1 MQYTGI
7 NKLPLIEPAGG
18 EYMQSVFY
26 EHRSENLF
34 AGYICDHPFPPHVHD
49 VVEIV
54 CLTQGRMM
62 MTIGGEQAELEPGD
76 IAMAFPSV
84 PHSYDEVS
92 EDAQGLTLIFL
103 PETIQEFTRAFR
115 TMQPACPLLKRNAQT
130 PELGPV
136 IEGFIG
142 IAAQGK
148 ENLWQG
154 YLHLLLSYLF
164 LCLPLCAASRSGQ
177 SGLTGQVL
185 QYVSEHYTEQL
196 SLETT
201 ARALGIS
208 RIHLSH
214 IFSQQLNINFRQYIN
229 SLRIDRAC
237 TLLQDPALSI
247 SQIAYQCGYENLRT
261 FHRAFQARVGA
272 SPNQY
277 RVRLGERMGK
287 ALAPDSQME

>member
-1 MQYTGI
+1 
-7 NKLPLIEPAGG
+7 
-18 EYMQSVFY
+18 MQSVFY

-34 AGYICDHPFPPHVHD
+34 AGYICDHPFPSHVHD

-54 CLTQGRMM
+54 CLTRGRMV
-62 MTIGGEQAELEPGD
+62 MTIAGEAMTLLPGD

-92 EDAQGLTLIFL
+92 EDAEGLTIIFL
-103 PETIQEFTRAFR
+103 PETIQEFTRPFR
-115 TMQPACPLLKRNAQT
+115 TMQPVSAQMKKDAQT
-130 PELGPV
+130 PELSPV
-136 IEGFIG
+136 IEGFIR

-148 ENLWQG
+148 EGLWQG
-154 YLHLLLSYLF
+154 YLHLFLSYLF
-164 LCLPLCAASRSGQ
+164 LCLPLCAISRSGQ

-229 SLRIDRAC
+229 SLRVDRAC
-237 TLLQDPALSI
+237 TLLQNPALSI

-261 FHRAFQARVGA
+261 FHRAFQARVGT

-277 RVRLGERMGK
+277 RGKLGERMDK
-287 ALAPDSQME
+287 ALASDLQV